1 MDDKQLKQ
9 EKMYLAAMHFIR
21 GMLQEGLITKA
32 EYGKAERQIR
42 NKYCP
47 VIGPLLADIDLL

>member
-9 EKMYLAAMHFIR
+9 EKMYLAVMHFIR

>member
-1 MDDKQLKQ
+1 MDAKQLKQ

-21 GMLQEGLITKA
+21 EMLQEGLITKA

-42 NKYCP
+42 NKFCP

>member
-9 EKMYLAAMHFIR
+9 EKMYLAVMHFIR

-42 NKYCP
+42 NKFCP